1 MEMLILMCLKKENII
16 SLNNDEEP
24 LTSITKKM
32 GTIVMTIPER
42 ENEINE
48 EDDASDDC
56 DHPKSH
62 SGLIGD
68 GSNF

>member
-1 MEMLILMCLKKENII
+1 M
-16 SLNNDEEP
+16 
-24 LTSITKKM
+24 TSITKKM

-42 ENEINE
+42 ENEVDE

-56 DHPKSH
+56 DHPESH